1 MNPANFTYSIAWTDF
16 TEKDTSPSPP
26 REAFTTADAKTPS
39 SIKFTKD
46 SNSKFIVDPSK
57 FNVSLTMNVTNSWV
71 VNGKQTNALLNH
83 EQGHYN
89 LTALSARDMLND
101 MLALTADT
109 PAELGKA
116 LSTVQTNL
124 QAELKSMNKMYDEDP
139 NCGTDHGNKAGKQ
152 AQWDLRINNAMNSST
167 DRLSSL
173 ASCPAPPAAAA
184 APSTP

>member
-101 MLALTADT
+101 HVPDAFPYQVLGPDHVQRLGETGLPYEGLSDGRV
-109 PAELGKA
+109 EL
-116 LSTVQTNL
+116 SIEEPTSWFPEVI
-124 QAELKSMNKMYDEDP
+124 ERDE
-139 NCGTDHGNKAGKQ
+139 G
-152 AQWDLRINNAMNSST
+152 
-167 DRLSSL
+167 
-173 ASCPAPPAAAA
+173 PP
-184 APSTP
+184 SGVRRFMT